1 MAVIDAV
8 DLDVRRVA
16 GALGA
21 EVWGLSLASVSDAE
35 FALIQE
41 LLDEHLV
48 LFFPDQH
55 LTPDE
60 HRAFAI
66 RFGEPEI
73 HPYIPK
79 LDEDHPE
86 IVVLKGESGYVA
98 DVWHTDCTFEDSP
111 PICSVLNAM
120 VMPPAGGDTMWS
132 NMYKAYE
139 TLAEPMKQMIN
150 GLTAIHTAANY
161 GQPDHKAEH
170 PVVRR
175 HPRTG
180 RPSLYVNKQFTRRIP
195 QLSRD
200 ESESL
205 LDLLTAH
212 ACKTDFT
219 CRYSWNE
226 GTIGI
231 WDNRATQH
239 FAVNDFD
246 GARAISRVT
255 ILGDHPE
262 PAFDTTQWGPYQ
274 YQRVSAAAY
283 GLDRD

>member
-21 EVWGLSLASVSDAE
+21 EVRGLSLASVSDAE
-35 FALIQE
+35 FALVQE

-86 IVVLKGESGYVA
+86 IVVLRGESGYVA
-98 DVWHTDCTFEDSP
+98 DVWHTDCTFEQSP

-139 TLAEPMKQMIN
+139 TLAEPTKQMIN
-150 GLTAIHTAANY
+150 GLTAVHTAANY

-170 PVVRR
+170 PIVRR

-180 RPSLYVNKQFTRRIP
+180 RPSLYVNKQFTRR
-195 QLSRD
+195 
-200 ESESL
+200 
-205 LDLLTAH
+205 
-212 ACKTDFT
+212 
-219 CRYSWNE
+219 
-226 GTIGI
+226 
-231 WDNRATQH
+231 
-239 FAVNDFD
+239 
-246 GARAISRVT
+246 
-255 ILGDHPE
+255 
-262 PAFDTTQWGPYQ
+262 
-274 YQRVSAAAY
+274 
-283 GLDRD
+283 